1 MCGINGIY
9 GFDNSANALQRVK
22 AMNQKLSHRGP
33 DNEGVYV
40 DNHICLGHRRLS
52 IIDLKQRANQ
62 PITDHTG
69 RFTIVY
75 NGEVYNFKEIR
86 ASLGAYNFTTET
98 DSEVILA
105 AYIKWGPSCLDRLNG
120 MFAFAVWDL
129 EKKELFLA
137 RDRLGI
143 KPLYYSWSEKE
154 LIFSSEMRS
163 LMAGRQDGNKLNME
177 SVADFL
183 RYQTVH
189 APATIIQGVNCL
201 MPAHYIMLKNNKLTS
216 QHYWKARIN
225 TLDACSYEKHCKNIR
240 EILYSA
246 VEMRLIS
253 DVPFGAFLSGGI
265 DSSAIVAMMS
275 KLMPEKVNTFSVVFK
290 DSQFDES
297 IHSKLI
303 ANLYKTNHHEIP
315 LGIEECVSE
324 IPLSLSAMDH
334 PSGDGPNTYVVSKA
348 TREAGITVALSGIGG
363 DELFAGYK
371 LFDRL
376 YAVKSKKYLRSTPH
390 ILRQMLGWVI
400 RNMIPDPSGEKIS
413 DLLNKEEINIKSAY
427 SVIRKVLMDKT
438 ILKILNTKSLP
449 ANRVEHI
456 LDSELN
462 GYLDDSHIYSQISIA
477 EMNTYL
483 QNVLL
488 RDADQMSMAHALEV
502 RLPFLDHRL
511 IEYLLGISDDD
522 KKTDT
527 PKKLLVDSMYGLL
540 PDQIIN
546 RPKMGFTFP
555 WEKWMKNELKE
566 FCALQLK
573 SLSERSF
580 INGQE
585 VQLMWEQF
593 IAGSKTVT
601 WSGIWP
607 IVVLEYWIEKNN
619 VSA

>member
-216 QHYWKARIN
+216 QHYWKSKDKYNLMPAPM
-225 TLDACSYEKHCKNIR
+225 KNI
-240 EILYSA
+240 A
-246 VEMRLIS
+246 
-253 DVPFGAFLSGGI
+253 
-265 DSSAIVAMMS
+265 
-275 KLMPEKVNTFSVVFK
+275 
-290 DSQFDES
+290 
-297 IHSKLI
+297 
-303 ANLYKTNHHEIP
+303 
-315 LGIEECVSE
+315 
-324 IPLSLSAMDH
+324 
-334 PSGDGPNTYVVSKA
+334 
-348 TREAGITVALSGIGG
+348 
-363 DELFAGYK
+363 
-371 LFDRL
+371 
-376 YAVKSKKYLRSTPH
+376 
-390 ILRQMLGWVI
+390 
-400 RNMIPDPSGEKIS
+400 KIS
-413 DLLNKEEINIKSAY
+413 GRY
-427 SVIRKVLMDKT
+427 C
-438 ILKILNTKSLP
+438 
-449 ANRVEHI
+449 
-456 LDSELN
+456 
-462 GYLDDSHIYSQISIA
+462 IA
-477 EMNTYL
+477 L
-483 QNVLL
+483 
-488 RDADQMSMAHALEV
+488 
-502 RLPFLDHRL
+502 
-511 IEYLLGISDDD
+511 
-522 KKTDT
+522 
-527 PKKLLVDSMYGLL
+527 
-540 PDQIIN
+540 
-546 RPKMGFTFP
+546 
-555 WEKWMKNELKE
+555 
-566 FCALQLK
+566 
-573 SLSERSF
+573 
-580 INGQE
+580 
-585 VQLMWEQF
+585 
-593 IAGSKTVT
+593 
-601 WSGIWP
+601 
-607 IVVLEYWIEKNN
+607 
-619 VSA
+619 